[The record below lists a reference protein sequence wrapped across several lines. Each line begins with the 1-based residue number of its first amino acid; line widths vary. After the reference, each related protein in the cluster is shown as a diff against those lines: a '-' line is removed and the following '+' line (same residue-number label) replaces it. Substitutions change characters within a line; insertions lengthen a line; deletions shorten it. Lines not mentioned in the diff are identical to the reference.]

1 MSGSTNKN
9 MVNVFITG
17 GSGALGAA
25 LLERVPK
32 EWNVYAP
39 TSNVCD
45 ITDYNSV
52 LSTIQEFKPNI
63 IIHAAAFVDTFGCE
77 QDKAY
82 AIQVNVVGTANLVR
96 ASVGLD
102 CKFVYIS
109 SEYVFGGERGFYTVE
124 DRLDPKNVYG
134 KTKAASEYIVST
146 LPNHQIIRA
155 PFVRKIYTK
164 AFADQYSSKHFLDE
178 AVVRIIKNIQH
189 SSVPILHIASER
201 LSLYDLYRLHG
212 YRVEPMY
219 RDANH
224 LRALPTD
231 TSLISNEY
239 E

>member
-1 MSGSTNKN
+1 
-9 MVNVFITG
+9 MVNVLITG
-17 GSGALGAA
+17 GSGALGTA
-25 LLERVPK
+25 LLEKIPK

-39 TSNVCD
+39 GSAICD
-45 ITDYNSV
+45 ITDYDTV
-52 LSTIQEFKPNI
+52 LTVIQEFKPSI

-82 AIQVNVVGTANLVR
+82 AIHVNVVGTANLVK

-124 DRLDPKNVYG
+124 DRLNPKNVYG

-146 LPNHQIIRA
+146 LPNYQIVRA
-155 PFVRKIYTK
+155 PFVRKIYAK
-164 AFADQYSSKHFLDE
+164 AFTDQYSSKYFLKE
-178 AVVRIIKNIQH
+178 AAMRIIKNIQH
-189 SSVPILHIASER
+189 SNTPILHIASER
-201 LSLYDLYRLHG
+201 LSLYDLYRSHG
-212 YRVEPMY
+212 YEVEPMQ
-219 RDANH
+219 RGVDQ

-231 TSLISNEY
+231 TSLISNEH